1 MARVMTRI
9 FIVNMYTCV
18 LNQLAVSLC
27 SNLTSP
33 INLLSIY
40 QIFVLQTIE
49 TWTKDLELR
58 IRGAGLESP
67 LRHSCPNFKALNPLL
82 LASRNLY
89 RNICRTSMSLPT
101 LSIGCHVT
109 VCCNFQFCQRK
120 YRCSPCRQ
128 MTRWI
133 GLTWTLTRS
142 FIKYFCTH

>member
-40 QIFVLQTIE
+40 QIFVLQRIE

-58 IRGAGLESP
+58 IRGAGIESP
-67 LRHSCPNFKALNPLL
+67 FAI
-82 LASRNLY
+82 AA
-89 RNICRTSMSLPT
+89 PT
-101 LSIGCHVT
+101 L
-109 VCCNFQFCQRK
+109 K
-120 YRCSPCRQ
+120 
-128 MTRWI
+128 
-133 GLTWTLTRS
+133 L
-142 FIKYFCTH
+142 